1 MCTSLFEGLRTP
13 RQTYPFDLIKTEDY
27 KPAFLK
33 GFELHNKEIEQIV
46 SNKEVPTFSNTIESF
61 ERSGA
66 LLSSVQSVF
75 YNLLEAESSPEMHEI
90 AEEISPIE
98 TDHYTNIYMDE
109 RLFERVKHVDV
120 HKDEFHL
127 SKEQLTLLDKVMT
140 AFVNKGANLCGEK
153 KERFKELS
161 RKSASLQ
168 LKYGQNLLNA
178 TNAYNLLITNTDDLS
193 GLPQNARDAAQLRA
207 KEKGKEGYLFD
218 LSAPSYIT
226 FMKYADNRNLR
237 KDLYMAYNTKAN
249 GGDFD
254 NREIVRSLVNVRL
267 EMAQLLGYDD
277 YASYVLEHRMAKNKA
292 GVYSLLNELLTA
304 TKDFAKQEV
313 KEIEDIAKQKNG
325 SDFVLMPW
333 DWSYYSE
340 ILKEQKYKVNEE
352 AVRPYFELE
361 NVKKGVFGLAN
372 TLYGLEFKKNNAIP
386 VYNKDVEAYEV
397 FDADGS
403 FLAVFYVDFFPRA
416 TKQGG
421 AWMTEFRCQHKE
433 ADGTDVRPHISIVM
447 NLTKP
452 TESNPSLLSIDE
464 VQTFLHEFGH
474 AIHGMVSKTT
484 YESVA
489 GTNVYRDFVELPSQI
504 MENWAT
510 EKEFLDGFAR
520 HYKTQEAIPEELIL
534 KIKASDNYHAGYAMM
549 RQLSFGYLDMAWH
562 SIVKPLESNVSIK
575 KFESEAW
582 RESQILQEV
591 DDTLM
596 SSQFSHIFDGGY
608 AAGYYSY
615 KWAEVLDADAFSVF
629 KEEGLFNK
637 DTANRF
643 RTQILEK
650 GGSENPLDLYI
661 AFRGKYPTVDAL
673 LKRAGIK

>member
-1 MCTSLFEGLRTP
+1 M
-13 RQTYPFDLIKTEDY
+13 
-27 KPAFLK
+27 
-33 GFELHNKEIEQIV
+33 
-46 SNKEVPTFSNTIESF
+46 
-61 ERSGA
+61 
-66 LLSSVQSVF
+66 LSSVQSVF

-237 KDLYMAYNTKAN
+237 KELYMAYNTKAN

-313 KEIEDIAKQKNG
+313 KEIEEQLEEEK
-325 SDFVLMPW
+325 
-333 DWSYYSE
+333 
-340 ILKEQKYKVNEE
+340 LK
-352 AVRPYFELE
+352 
-361 NVKKGVFGLAN
+361 VKK
-372 TLYGLEFKKNNAIP
+372 
-386 VYNKDVEAYEV
+386 
-397 FDADGS
+397 
-403 FLAVFYVDFFPRA
+403 
-416 TKQGG
+416 
-421 AWMTEFRCQHKE
+421 
-433 ADGTDVRPHISIVM
+433 
-447 NLTKP
+447 
-452 TESNPSLLSIDE
+452 
-464 VQTFLHEFGH
+464 
-474 AIHGMVSKTT
+474 
-484 YESVA
+484 
-489 GTNVYRDFVELPSQI
+489 
-504 MENWAT
+504 
-510 EKEFLDGFAR
+510 
-520 HYKTQEAIPEELIL
+520 LI
-534 KIKASDNYHAGYAMM
+534 
-549 RQLSFGYLDMAWH
+549 
-562 SIVKPLESNVSIK
+562 
-575 KFESEAW
+575 
-582 RESQILQEV
+582 
-591 DDTLM
+591 
-596 SSQFSHIFDGGY
+596 
-608 AAGYYSY
+608 
-615 KWAEVLDADAFSVF
+615 
-629 KEEGLFNK
+629 
-637 DTANRF
+637 
-643 RTQILEK
+643 
-650 GGSENPLDLYI
+650 
-661 AFRGKYPTVDAL
+661 
-673 LKRAGIK
+673 

>member
-1 MCTSLFEGLRTP
+1 MNTSLFEGLKTP
-13 RQTYPFDLIKTEDY
+13 HHTYPFDLIKVEDY

-33 GFELHNKEIEQIV
+33 GFELHNAEIEQIV
-46 SNKEVPTFSNTIESF
+46 NNKETPNFSNTIECF

-75 YNLLEAESSPEMHEI
+75 YNLLEAESSPEMHEL
-90 AEEISPIE
+90 AEEMSPIE
-98 TDHYTNIYMDE
+98 TDHYANIYMNE
-109 RLFERVKHVDV
+109 GLFERVKYVDL
-120 HKDEFHL
+120 HKAEYNL
-127 SKEQLTLLDKVMT
+127 NKEQLTLLDKVMT
-140 AFVNKGANLCGEK
+140 AFVDRGANLTGEA
-153 KERFKELS
+153 KEKFKELS
-161 RKSASLQ
+161 RKSAALQ

-178 TNAYNLLITNTDDLS
+178 TNAYTLQITNVDELE
-193 GLPQNARDAAQLRA
+193 GLPQNAIEAAQIRA

-218 LSAPSYIT
+218 LSAPSYIS
-226 FMKYADNRNLR
+226 FMKYVKNRSLR
-237 KDLYMAYNTKAN
+237 QTLYLAYNTKAN
-249 GGDFD
+249 GGEFD
-254 NREIVRSLVNVRL
+254 NRDIVRDLVNVRL
-267 EMAQLLGYDD
+267 EMAQLLGFKD
-277 YASYVLEHRMAKNKA
+277 YASYVLKHRMAKNKE
-292 GVYSLLNELLTA
+292 GVYDLLNKLQAA
-304 TKDFAKQEV
+304 TKDFAKKEV
-313 KEIEDIAKQKNG
+313 EEIESIAKQECG
-325 SDFVLMPW
+325 ADFVLMPW

-340 ILKEQKYKVNEE
+340 ILKEKKFSVNDE
-352 AVRPYFELE
+352 AIRPYFELG
-361 NVKKGVFGLAN
+361 NVKKGVFGLAH
-372 TLYGLEFKKNNAIP
+372 TLYGLEFKKNDAIP
-386 VYNKDVEAYEV
+386 VYNKEVEAYDV
-397 FDADGS
+397 IDADGS
-403 FLAVFYVDFFPRA
+403 FLAVLYVDFHPRA

-421 AWMTEFRCQHKE
+421 AWMTEFRCQHRDE
-433 ADGTDVRPHISIVM
+433 NGENIRPHISIVM

-452 TESNPSLLSIDE
+452 TETKPSLLSIDE

-474 AIHGMVSKTT
+474 AIHGMVANTT

-510 EKEFLDGFAR
+510 EKEFLDGFAK
-520 HYKTQEAIPEELIL
+520 HYKTNEAIPEELIL

-562 SIVKPLESNVSIK
+562 SIVKPLESTVSVK

-582 RESQILQEV
+582 RESQILPEV
-591 DDTLM
+591 DEALM

-637 DTANRF
+637 QTAHRF
-643 RTQILEK
+643 RTEILEK
-650 GGSENPLDLYI
+650 GGSENPMDLYI

-673 LKRAGIK
+673 LSRAGIK